1 MTPKNISLN
10 HSLAKAQF
18 GTAVDRIDR
27 THIWHLQIMAIPSD
41 HWDICLAVLQKI
53 SDDPSLID
61 DHDRCKS
68 LIAKIYRHGR
78 KGLRR
83 SSHQERHAADRKL
96 KTATAMVRHQKR
108 YSVPR
113 LMSDVPAQ
121 EPNLAA
127 IRALTADTAAN
138 AQSRESFGYNEVS
151 LPPDLAA
158 AHLHRPIPCYVCKQ
172 RYTELHF
179 FYHLL
184 CPGCAEMNF
193 KKRQQRTDLCGRSA
207 LLTGGRIKIGY
218 QLGLRLLRDGARVIL
233 TTRFPAD
240 CAARYGAESDFL
252 QWCDRLEIHALDL
265 RSIPAVEAF
274 AHQLLQAES
283 SLDIV
288 INNAAQTIKRP
299 LAFYQH
305 VLDLEEQ
312 TFNQLSLQARQ
323 LISNDPRAPAN
334 AQLAR
339 TELMEARFRSG
350 AFDANQ
356 LPEVINAFFPP
367 RHLDADGQQVD
378 LRPTNSWLQK
388 LGAVSTIEML
398 EVQLVNTI
406 APFIFN
412 SKLKPLLMNSAFA
425 RRFIVNVSAME
436 GQFSRE
442 TKTSNHPH
450 TNMAQAALNMMTR
463 TAAADY
469 AKDGIYMN
477 SVDTG
482 WITNENPVPVKAK
495 IEETQDTYTPLD
507 TIDGMARVY
516 DPIARGVNE
525 AQAPLFGCF
534 LKDYAP
540 YPW

>member
-1 MTPKNISLN
+1 
-10 HSLAKAQF
+10 
-18 GTAVDRIDR
+18 
-27 THIWHLQIMAIPSD
+27 MAIPSD
-41 HWDICLAVLQKI
+41 HWDICLTVLQKI
-53 SDDPSLID
+53 ADDPSLID

-68 LIAKIYRHGR
+68 LIAKIYRKGR

-83 SSHQERHAADRKL
+83 LGLKIRHAADQKL
-96 KTATAMVRHQKR
+96 KSATAIVKHQKR
-108 YSVPR
+108 HSLPR
-113 LMSDVPAQ
+113 LMSDDPAQ
-121 EPNLAA
+121 ALNLAA
-127 IRALTADTAAN
+127 IRAMTADDLAYA
-138 AQSRESFGYNEVS
+138 SSSDPVRSNEAS
-151 LPPDLAA
+151 LPPDLAQA
-158 AHLHRPIPCYVCKQ
+158 VAHLHRPIPCYVCKQ
-172 RYTELHF
+172 LFSRLHF

-193 KKRQQRTDLCGRSA
+193 KKRQQRTDLSGRSV
-207 LLTGGRIKIGY
+207 LLTGGRVKIGY

-252 QWCDRLEIHALDL
+252 QWYERLEIHALDL
-265 RSIPAVEAF
+265 RNVPAVEAF
-274 AHQLLQAES
+274 AHQLLKTES

-305 VLDLEEQ
+305 VLDSEQQ
-312 TFNQLSLQARQ
+312 TFNQLSPQARL
-323 LISNDPRAPAN
+323 LIRNDRFAAAN
-334 AQLAR
+334 ARLAR
-339 TELMEARFRSG
+339 TELMEARFRG
-350 AFDANQ
+350 GEFDANQ

-388 LGAVSTIEML
+388 LGTVSTIEML
-398 EVQLVNTI
+398 EVQLVNAI
-406 APFIFN
+406 APFIFS

-442 TKTSNHPH
+442 AKTSKHPH
-450 TNMAQAALNMMTR
+450 TNMAKAALNMMTR
-463 TAAADY
+463 TASADY
-469 AKDGIYMN
+469 ANDGIYMN

-482 WITNENPVPVKAK
+482 WITNENPAPVIAK
-495 IEETQDTYTPLD
+495 IAAIQKAYTPLD
-507 TIDGMARVY
+507 AIDGMARVY
-516 DPIARGVNE
+516 DVIARGINE
-525 AQAPLFGCF
+525 VQSPLSGCF

>member
-1 MTPKNISLN
+1 
-10 HSLAKAQF
+10 
-18 GTAVDRIDR
+18 
-27 THIWHLQIMAIPSD
+27 MAISSD

-61 DHDRCKS
+61 KHDRSKS

-83 SSHQERHAADRKL
+83 SSLQQRDAADQKL
-96 KTATAMVRHQKR
+96 KNATAMVKHQKR
-108 YSVPR
+108 YSVPQ
-113 LMSDVPAQ
+113 LMS
-121 EPNLAA
+121 EPDQLA
-127 IRALTADTAAN
+127 IRALTADSVAGSSGSAAVGSN
-138 AQSRESFGYNEVS
+138 HDS
-151 LPPDLAA
+151 LPPDVAA
-158 AHLHRPIPCYVCKQ
+158 AAVQLHRPISCYVCKQ
-172 RYTELHF
+172 LYTQLHF

-184 CPGCAEMNF
+184 CPVCAEMNF
-193 KKRQQRTDLCGRSA
+193 KKRQQRADLSGRTA
-207 LLTGGRIKIGY
+207 LLTGARTKIGF

-233 TTRFPAD
+233 TTRFPAE
-240 CAARYGAESDFL
+240 CATRYATQSDFL
-252 QWCDRLEIHALDL
+252 KWCDRLEIHALDL
-265 RSIPAVEAF
+265 RSIPAVESF
-274 AHQLLQAES
+274 AHYLLQTES

-305 VLDLEEQ
+305 LLDLENQ
-312 TFNQLSLQARQ
+312 TFNQLSPQARQ
-323 LISNDPRAPAN
+323 MIRNDQHAPTH
-334 AQLAR
+334 AQLRHA
-339 TELMEARFRSG
+339 ELMEARFRRG
-350 AFDANQ
+350 TFDAYQ
-356 LPEVINAFFPP
+356 LPEAINAFFPP

-378 LRPTNSWLQK
+378 LRPTNSWVQK
-388 LGAVSTIEML
+388 LDAVSTIEML

-425 RRFIVNVSAME
+425 RRFVVNVSAME

-450 TNMAQAALNMMTR
+450 TNMAKAALNMMTR

-482 WITNENPVPVKAK
+482 WITNENPMPVKAR
-495 IEETQDTYTPLD
+495 IEEIQNAYTPLD
-507 TIDGMARVY
+507 TVDGMARVY
-516 DPIARGVNE
+516 DPIARGLNE
-525 AQAPLFGCF
+525 TQAPQFGCF